1 MRIFISPLVMLAA
14 LFSTAGATPAALS
27 QPQAESLYNRVSQSL
42 VVIQYVWQSEL
53 GPHDVSLP
61 GVVIDDHGL
70 VMTSAALFDLRIPE
84 AQMKDFKVLRVI
96 DGQDPIELSATFQG
110 RDDRSAM
117 AFVRVSDYADLKPLK
132 FIDYTAR
139 VGEQIY
145 SVGMMPKEAGYKP
158 YLASGMISSIS
169 SGERFAANVQGS
181 LAAGAAPVVDADGN
195 GIGFVDMPHAQP
207 HSSGKAAEN
216 DESQNATPLQATSFT
231 PSHEF
236 IDFLGAHNVPS
247 GKDASVAW
255 LGIFEMAGLKKEE
268 AAYYGLKSPGI
279 QLMALAHG
287 GPAENAGLK
296 PGQVL
301 VSLNGQPLKHGDT
314 VEQMPLLLRRDLV
327 RMAPGQKIT
336 FGVVSQKGD
345 APKDVVV
352 TLGQSPPS
360 FPTAQRFW
368 TPDLGFGVRDIV
380 YIDRYAQQ
388 LDPEVQG
395 VMVSLVK
402 PGSLAQAAGLV
413 PNEFVSTLNGV
424 SITDVADFQKKLES
438 SEKTH
443 PHEAIILLVR
453 QHGQDQT
460 IRIESPQ

>member
-1 MRIFISPLVMLAA
+1 MRLLLSSLVMLAA
-14 LFSTAGATPAALS
+14 FSSTADAAPEVLS
-27 QPQAESLYNRVSQSL
+27 QPQAESLYQRVSQSL

-84 AQMKDFKVLRVI
+84 AQMKDFKVLRLI
-96 DGQDPIELSATFQG
+96 DGQDPIELPAIFQG

-117 AFVRVSDYADLKPLK
+117 AFVRVNDYAGLKPLK
-132 FIDYTAR
+132 FIDYSAR

-145 SVGMMPKEAGYKP
+145 SVGMMPKAAGYKP
-158 YLASGMISSIS
+158 YLARGMISSIS
-169 SGERFAANVQGS
+169 AGERFAANVEGS
-181 LAAGAAPVVDADGN
+181 LAAGAAPVVDADAN

-207 HSSGKAAEN
+207 HGSGNAAEEDGSPN
-216 DESQNATPLQATSFT
+216 STILQATSFT

-236 IDFLGAHNVPS
+236 IDFLEPHNVPS
-247 GKDASVAW
+247 GTDAAVAW
-255 LGIFEMAGLKKEE
+255 FGVFEMAGLKKEE
-268 AAYYGLKSPGI
+268 ADYYGLKTPGI

-287 GPAENAGLK
+287 GPAEKAGLK

-327 RMAPGQKIT
+327 RMSPGQKIT
-336 FGVVSQKGD
+336 FGVVSRKGD
-345 APKDVVV
+345 APTDVTV

-360 FPTAQRFW
+360 FPTAARFW

-380 YIDRYAQQ
+380 YIDRYAQH
-388 LDPEVQG
+388 LDPDIQG
-395 VMVSLVK
+395 VMVSVIK

-413 PNEFVSTLNGV
+413 PNEFVSKLNGV
-424 SITDVADFQKKLES
+424 TITDVPDFQKKLEAS
-438 SEKTH
+438 QKTH
-443 PHEAIILLVR
+443 PHEATILLVR